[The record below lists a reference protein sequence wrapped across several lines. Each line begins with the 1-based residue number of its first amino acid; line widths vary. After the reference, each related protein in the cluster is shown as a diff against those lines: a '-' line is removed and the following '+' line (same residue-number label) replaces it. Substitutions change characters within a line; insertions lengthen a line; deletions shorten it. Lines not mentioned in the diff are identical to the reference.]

1 LATGEGNGFGSLRPL
16 AQHVPKRTADGLR
29 FSLPDRDVDIA
40 GAPDAIWAVIELC
53 DGTHTVEEI
62 SAQAGPAEDVTELLE
77 TLLREGALIDCTQ
90 AYRLLHRQASVGSPL
105 FIELA
110 DEDLAALMQ
119 ETFIPATTVGEPVAL
134 EPLSSSLLETA
145 SARRSAYPGEQRA
158 VSFEELSTVLEA
170 VYGRPGGA
178 RPVPSAGGLYP
189 LAVHVAIRRPLG
201 ELSPGVWWLDP
212 FAETLVPVREDGPNL
227 SRVILSQEV
236 ADALTAANEPVVFI
250 SADLERPSR
259 KYSNRGYR
267 YALMEAGAAMQ
278 NAYLAASELD
288 LPIRAI
294 GGIHD
299 HLAAELLDLDEHCA
313 ALLALLLGR

>member
-1 LATGEGNGFGSLRPL
+1 M
-16 AQHVPKRTADGLR
+16 PKRTASGFRFGL
-29 FSLPDRDVDIA
+29 LDRDVEIEGD
-40 GAPDAIWAVIELC
+40 PDSIWTVIELC
-53 DGTHTVEEI
+53 DGTRTVEQI
-62 SAQAGPAEDVTELLE
+62 SAEAGNGSPDEVTDLIA
-77 TLLREGALIDCTQ
+77 TLLREGALADCTQ
-90 AYRLLHRQASVGSPL
+90 AYRLLHRQASVGSPM
-105 FIELA
+105 FVELS
-110 DEDLAALMQ
+110 DEELSALMQ
-119 ETFIPATTVGEPVAL
+119 ETFVPAGTVGEPVAL
-134 EPLSSSLLETA
+134 EPLGSTLLETA
-145 SARRSAYPGEQRA
+145 SSRRSSYPGEHRP

-170 VYGRPGGA
+170 IYGRPGAA

-201 ELSPGVWWLDP
+201 QLRPGVWWLNP
-212 FAETLVPVREDGPNL
+212 FAEALARTRDDAPDLA
-227 SRVILSQEV
+227 RVILSQDV
-236 ADALTAANEPVVFI
+236 ADGIAAANEPIVFI

-278 NAYLAASELD
+278 NAYLAATELD

-299 HLAAELLDLDEHCA
+299 RLAAELLDLDEDCA